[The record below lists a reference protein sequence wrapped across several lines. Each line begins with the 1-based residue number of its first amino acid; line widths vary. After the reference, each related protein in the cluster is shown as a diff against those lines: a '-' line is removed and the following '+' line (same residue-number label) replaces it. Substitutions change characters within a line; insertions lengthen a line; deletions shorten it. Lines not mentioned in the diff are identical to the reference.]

1 MSEETTQGGVA
12 AKGTNWRLVALT
24 AVLLA
29 FTVAEYW
36 IIFAWEG
43 VSLQRKV
50 TVVLAI
56 IGAYGIALGFIRKN
70 VPEDSL
76 AEELVGD
83 LTSPNP
89 ALCWGT
95 NFIFLGMITS
105 LLSVGLASRKTTPQP
120 ALLMFLSS
128 LALVAMALGLV
139 AYAIFHALVVVP
151 IAYPA
156 ILVAASVVNAFET
169 AAGDSLITVTSQK
182 QAAPVTFS
190 LKAIALEDK
199 IATASFVMGLPAA
212 VLALFGAVF
221 APFL

>member
-1 MSEETTQGGVA
+1 MSEGATQDAGTT
-12 AKGTNWRLVALT
+12 KGINWRLVALT

-29 FTVAEYW
+29 FTAAEYW
-36 IIFAWEG
+36 RIFIWEG
-43 VSLQRKV
+43 TALQKKV

-70 VPEDSL
+70 VPENSL

-105 LLSVGLASRKTTPQP
+105 MLSVGLSTRKATPQP
-120 ALLMFLSS
+120 AALMFLSS
-128 LALVAMALGLV
+128 IVLIAMALGLV

-190 LKAIALEDK
+190 LKAVALKDK
-199 IATASFVMGLPAA
+199 VATASFVMGLPAA